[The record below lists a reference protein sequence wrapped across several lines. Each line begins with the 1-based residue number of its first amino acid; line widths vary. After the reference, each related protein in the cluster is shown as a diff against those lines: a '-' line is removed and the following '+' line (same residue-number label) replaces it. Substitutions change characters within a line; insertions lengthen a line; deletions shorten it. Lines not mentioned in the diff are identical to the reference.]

1 MRILLATVLVTMF
14 ATLSAVDI
22 VQGGFLFERDKKEQL
37 VNQSVTNRGT
47 QYQNGST
54 NSVPIPATIGLM
66 GAGLLGLG
74 IWRLM
79 RR

>member
-14 ATLSAVDI
+14 ASLSAVEV
-22 VQGGFLFERDKKEQL
+22 VQAGFLFDRDKKEQL
-37 VNQSVTNRGT
+37 VTQSVTNGGN
-47 QYQNGST
+47 QSQNGST
-54 NSVPIPATIGLM
+54 NSVPIPATLGLM

-74 IWRLM
+74 IWQLM